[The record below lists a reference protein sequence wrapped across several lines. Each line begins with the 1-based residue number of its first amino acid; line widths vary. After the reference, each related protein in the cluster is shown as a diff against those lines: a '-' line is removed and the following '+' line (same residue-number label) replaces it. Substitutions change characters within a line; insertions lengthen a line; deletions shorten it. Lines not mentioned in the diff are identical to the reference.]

1 MQKINIKKY
10 TKEQM
15 LKMLEEAQDKQE
27 AAEAEAAAHFKDGV
41 KLAEENEKL
50 RGEIGALTEK
60 LEANEK
66 ALDETT
72 ALYKS
77 ADHAA
82 KNMRGKIEYLNKAL
96 SEATEKR
103 EATEKEVEALRSEIA
118 RANEAR
124 KKAESEGRELA
135 KQLGERMVELKA
147 AEENARKAAVETNS
161 IRAQLSEAETNA
173 KRKEE
178 LLCAALHTIKTEKSI
193 KEGYHQSLKWCM
205 AHPWRNPWRCM
216 KEHFR
221 F

>member
-27 AAEAEAAAHFKDGV
+27 AAEAEAATHFKDGA

-66 ALDETT
+66 ALDEMT

-82 KNMRGKIEYLNKAL
+82 ENMRGKIEHLDKAL
-96 SEATEKR
+96 SEAMEKR
-103 EATEKEVEALRSEIA
+103 EAAEKESDALCSELA

-135 KQLGERMVELKA
+135 KRLGEREIELAKQ
-147 AEENARKAAVETNS
+147 RV
-161 IRAQLSEAETNA
+161 EAEKAFMKMHATINGLL
-173 KRKEE
+173 KRLEAQKNISED
-178 LLCAALHTIKTEKSI
+178 
-193 KEGYHQSLKWCM
+193 YHKSLKWCM
-205 AHPWRNPWRCM
+205 AHPWRNLWRCM

>member
-15 LKMLEEAQDKQE
+15 LKMLEVAQKGVE
-27 AAEAEAAAHFKDGV
+27 TAAAYEATWRNQAKN
-41 KLAEENEKL
+41 LESQ
-50 RGEIGALTEK
+50 IGALTEK

-66 ALDETT
+66 ALDEMT

-77 ADHAA
+77 ANHSAAILRTRIDEEKALRDQALEAHGEDMKALEKA
-82 KNMRGKIEYLNKAL
+82 KN
-96 SEATEKR
+96 
-103 EATEKEVEALRSEIA
+103 
-118 RANEAR
+118 
-124 KKAESEGRELA
+124 ESRELA
-135 KQLGERMVELKA
+135 HLPGKRELELAEAKQRHDGALTEAAHLRGELKA
-147 AEENARKAAVETNS
+147 AEER
-161 IRAQLSEAETNA
+161 A

-193 KEGYHQSLKWCM
+193 KEDYHQSLKWCM
-205 AHPWRNPWRCM
+205 AHPWRNLWRCV

>member
-15 LKMLEEAQDKQE
+15 LKMLEEAAEKQE

-50 RGEIGALTEK
+50 RGEIGTLTEK

-66 ALDETT
+66 ALDEMT

-77 ADHAA
+77 ADRAV
-82 KNMRGKIEYLNKAL
+82 KNMRGKIEYLDKAL

-103 EATEKEVEALRSEIA
+103 EAAKKEAEALRSEIA

-135 KQLGERMVELKA
+135 KQLGEREIELAKVKQECESELA
-147 AEENARKAAVETNS
+147 KQRV
-161 IRAQLSEAETNA
+161 EAEKAFMKMHATIEGLL
-173 KRKEE
+173 KRLEAQKDISED
-178 LLCAALHTIKTEKSI
+178 
-193 KEGYHQSLKWCM
+193 YHKSLKWCM
-205 AHPWRNPWRCM
+205 AHPWRNLWRCM